1 MDSLSVGSAVFI
13 VRDSNGSFV
22 DRDAVSFPS
31 SSLFFSEAKAVCLG
45 VNWALSSGAGSCV
58 VESDCRR
65 LIEAILDLG
74 LELI

>member
-31 SSLFFSEAKAVCLG
+31 SSLFFSEAKAVFGCQLG
-45 VNWALSSGAGSCV
+45 FVLRCGLVCSG
-58 VESDCRR
+58 
-65 LIEAILDLG
+65 I
-74 LELI
+74 